1 LAQPWRRSREGI
13 SRQCTSSWSCILNIW
28 NKQQQHNHI
37 KLLQQE
43 HLENS
48 FLELVEHL
56 EEDHVQQDLEDED
69 HAEMAVAHDLNELNQ
84 NLNKKCFRFDA

>member
-1 LAQPWRRSREGI
+1 
-13 SRQCTSSWSCILNIW
+13 
-28 NKQQQHNHI
+28 
-37 KLLQQE
+37 
-43 HLENS
+43 
-48 FLELVEHL
+48 VEHL